1 MLSLIH
7 VSPQLHLL
15 KCKNREIVICFFI
28 FIKYNYSSIKKIKI
42 KIKTVVMFLC
52 HKSQLVQSSLFDLSS
67 HLTFFFLLQVF
78 RPRWIF
84 YLLSSVCMQ
93 FLYLNKQAIYLI
105 INDKIFSLL
114 KLNFIKCSILS
125 CHFGDSQFSTSL
137 IFLVLTIIVVV

>member
-1 MLSLIH
+1 
-7 VSPQLHLL
+7 
-15 KCKNREIVICFFI
+15 
-28 FIKYNYSSIKKIKI
+28 
-42 KIKTVVMFLC
+42 MFLC

-67 HLTFFFLLQVF
+67 HLTLFFLQVF

-105 INDKIFSLL
+105 INEKIFSLL

-137 IFLVLTIIVVV
+137 IFLLLTIIVVV